1 MSSIVV
7 SIKENSGGFFDGVV
21 VAHAESNNPIEVS
34 SKQQIAI
41 RLTLSLGGI
50 EFMWFSLYCSNAFRK
65 RKGTISIEA
74 QAPRERYCRLFGES
88 TKKVR
93 YVPFAAPCLG
103 FSGVRFGAPRNA
115 LDGVSGQLQ
124 AIFLSVQPV
133 PMRLLLLFPD
143 I

>member
-1 MSSIVV
+1 M
-7 SIKENSGGFFDGVV
+7 KTN
-21 VAHAESNNPIEVS
+21 
-34 SKQQIAI
+34 KQ
-41 RLTLSLGGI
+41 GD
-50 EFMWFSLYCSNAFRK
+50 MPPFSLIMFSIIDLHSN
-65 RKGTISIEA
+65 
-74 QAPRERYCRLFGES
+74 
-88 TKKVR
+88 VR
-93 YVPFAAPCLG
+93 RVPFAASYLG